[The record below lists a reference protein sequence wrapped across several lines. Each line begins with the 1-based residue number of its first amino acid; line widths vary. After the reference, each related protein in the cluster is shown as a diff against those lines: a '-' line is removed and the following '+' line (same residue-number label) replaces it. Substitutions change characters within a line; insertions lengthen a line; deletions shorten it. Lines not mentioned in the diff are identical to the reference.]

1 MQRSEVNTFIT
12 FCMENYKYEEHLT
25 GSEVFDIFKKYKVID
40 YLKTGYDVL
49 HTTGKEYLIED
60 IREYIKRNTRGRF

>member
-12 FCMENYKYEEHLT
+12 FCMENYKHVEHLT

-49 HTTGKEYLIED
+49 HTVGKEYLIED
-60 IREYIKRNTRGRF
+60 IREYIKSR